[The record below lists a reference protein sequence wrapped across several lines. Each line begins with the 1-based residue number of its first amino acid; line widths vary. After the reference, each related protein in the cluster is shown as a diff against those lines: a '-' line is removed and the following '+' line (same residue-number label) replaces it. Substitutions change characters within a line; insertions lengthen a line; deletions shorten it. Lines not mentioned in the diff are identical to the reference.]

1 MKSNIAF
8 QQKNSRFSSLKEDI
22 KEESGKN
29 KEHRNQEKEYAR
41 QSRQQYVSTQRN
53 AIFDEPKNN
62 QRPSSFRDR
71 IQAEKDKKQA
81 DLEKALTDKSSFPE
95 LVPSKQ
101 TIDQT
106 NNMNYMNKLTWVKEE
121 KEKEKSD
128 DDWLPVGF
136 EKLGQT
142 NNEKVTRQSLKP
154 APPAVIMKA
163 LVDLY
168 ENWKKNYINTWG
180 EEEYERQ
187 YLFPN
192 YDYEYFDKLDEKY
205 EMEMLKLEEK
215 EREKEEELAAEYEY
229 MDYDNYDD

>member
-8 QQKNSRFSSLKEDI
+8 PQKNNRFSSLKEDI
-22 KEESGKN
+22 KEPGNN
-29 KEHRNQEKEYAR
+29 KEHRNQEKNK
-41 QSRQQYVSTQRN
+41 QTKQQYVATQRN
-53 AIFDEPKNN
+53 SIFEQPTR
-62 QRPSSFRDR
+62 QSSFRDR

-81 DLEKALTDKSSFPE
+81 DLLKSLTDKSSFPE

-101 TIDQT
+101 SNEQP
-106 NNMNYMNKLTWVKEE
+106 NNMNYSALTWIKE

-128 DDWLPVGF
+128 DDWLPAGF
-136 EKLGQT
+136 EILNS
-142 NNEKVTRQSLKP
+142 NNEKVTRQKLKP

-168 ENWKKNYINTWG
+168 DNWKQHYINTWG
-180 EEEYERQ
+180 QEEYERQ

-192 YDYEYFDKLDEKY
+192 YDYEYFDKLDEQY
-205 EMEMLKLEEK
+205 ELEMLKFEEN

-229 MDYDNYDD
+229 MDYDNYAD

>member
-8 QQKNSRFSSLKEDI
+8 QQKNSRFSSLKDDI
-22 KEESGKN
+22 KEETRNN
-29 KEHRNQEKEYAR
+29 KEKESVR
-41 QSRQQYVSTQRN
+41 HSRQQYVSTQRN

-71 IQAEKDKKQA
+71 IQAEKEKKQA

-101 TIDQT
+101 TVDQA
-106 NNMNYMNKLTWVKEE
+106 NNMNYSALTWVKEE
-121 KEKEKSD
+121 KEKEKSE

-142 NNEKVTRQSLKP
+142 NNEKAPRQSLKP
-154 APPAVIMKA
+154 APPEVIMKA

-168 ENWKKNYINTWG
+168 ENWKKNYINAWG

-205 EMEMLKLEEK
+205 EIEMLKLEEK

-229 MDYDNYDD
+229 TDYDKYDD